1 MADLINL
8 KKFKKR
14 AERDKA
20 ATAAETNRV
29 RFGRTKA
36 QKSLDERN
44 ARRVE
49 HFLDQRFLDD
59 GKKS

>member
-14 AERDKA
+14 AERNKA
-20 ATAAETNRV
+20 AVAAEVNRV
-29 RFGRTKA
+29 RFGRTRAEKNV
-36 QKSLDERN
+36 DEHN

-49 HFLDQRFLDD
+49 HFLDQHFLDD

>member
-8 KKFKKR
+8 KKIRKR
-14 AERDKA
+14 AERNKA
-20 ATAAETNRV
+20 AVAAESNRV

-36 QKSLDERN
+36 QKNADEHS
-44 ARRVE
+44 ARRTE
-49 HFLDQRFLDD
+49 HFLDQHFLDD

>member
-8 KKFKKR
+8 KKIKKR
-14 AERDKA
+14 AERNKA
-20 ATAAETNRV
+20 AVAAEANRV

-36 QKSLDERN
+36 QKNADEHN
-44 ARRVE
+44 ARRAE
-49 HFLDQRFLDD
+49 HFLDQHYLDD